1 MNYYQMANILSEKKR
16 TLGMSEAMIADRS
29 GVSQSTTHRI
39 LSGKHPAASWMD
51 VSDIAR
57 VLGIEITHT
66 SIPAVDML
74 DAQAEIL
81 AKAMTGIMLAT
92 NQLEGQGIKSDETR
106 RLKAQT
112 KAKLLSGPKSRL
124 WMEE

>member
-1 MNYYQMANILSEKKR
+1 MNYYQIANILSDKKR
-16 TLGMSEAMIADRS
+16 TLGMSEAMIADKS

-39 LSGKHPAASWMD
+39 LSGKHPGASWMD
-51 VSDIAR
+51 VSEIAR
-57 VLGIEITHT
+57 VLGIGITHT

-74 DAQAEIL
+74 EAQAEML
-81 AKAMTGIMLAT
+81 AQAMTGIMLAT
-92 NQLEGQGIKSDETR
+92 NQLEGQGINPDDTR

-112 KAKLLSGPKSRL
+112 KAKLLAGSKSRL